1 MILKLTYKYKEE
13 SMEIEITCANYTFG
27 LPKLFY
33 LFYEKHKAGLNRL
46 KKEGIVTDVVI
57 NSFYGG
63 RWRILSSAM
72 VEFR

>member
-1 MILKLTYKYKEE
+1 MILKMTYKYQEE
-13 SMEIEITCANYTFG
+13 PMEIEITCANYTFG

-33 LFYEKHKAGLNRL
+33 LFNEKHNAGVNRL

-63 RWRILSSAM
+63 RWRILSSAT
-72 VEFR
+72 VGFR